1 MNFAWKNKML
11 STEDWALV
19 KKFGRYF
26 VSHRKWLYISLAS
39 IPITTAGG
47 ILLLWL
53 VEKIV
58 DDNIMT
64 GDTAGL
70 KFYTAI
76 AGAVLLVNFLFDG
89 LYSYSF
95 SKAGGLA
102 VMDMRR
108 ELFGR
113 SLRFPMKYYDRN
125 PIGITLSRLTSD
137 MESITESFASG
148 ILGLLADSIRTLALS
163 LYLVYLNWQLSLVVA
178 IVVPLIMLTIRYL
191 RKKIRKAFDQSRT
204 SLARSAAYLQESLY
218 GMKTI
223 QLYAATETAFKKY
236 DGFNKQ
242 YADAQNKSNVYDG
255 ALYSIIDGITSV
267 ATALVIWYGASQV
280 WDLDYTIGVLIV
292 FITTLGRLFI
302 PVRQFAQQ
310 ITTIQRALS
319 ALDHINALAKQ
330 EVEGHSTSTG
340 AGSSAGSGL
349 SLRKS
354 DQHEDR
360 DDPIEIEEIVFDN
373 VSFSYSDNG
382 PDVLRNVSFTLRKG
396 QRIALAG
403 STGSGKSTILR
414 LLTCTYT
421 GYRGSIR
428 INGIELSALPLN
440 KVRNTISLM
449 QQDIYLFNDTVAF
462 NIGLGR
468 TATGPREIEE
478 AASFVFADRFIEQLP
493 GKYDFT
499 IQDNGDNI
507 SKGQGQLISFAR
519 AVCGNSRLIILDE
532 ATSAVDSITEHYIQK
547 AIEKIFASR
556 TVIAV
561 AHRLSTIRNSDLIL
575 VMENGEIIERG
586 SHEELIRMGRKYAG
600 LVKELV

>member
-1 MNFAWKNKML
+1 MNFAWKNKLL
-11 STEDWALV
+11 SAEDWALV

-26 VSHRKWLYISLAS
+26 VPHRKWLYISLAS

-47 ILLLWL
+47 IVLLWL

-58 DDNIMT
+58 DDHILT
-64 GDTAGL
+64 GDIAGL
-70 KFYTAI
+70 KLYTAI
-76 AGAVLLVNFLFDG
+76 AGVVLVVNFLFDG

-102 VMDMRR
+102 VTDMRR

-163 LYLVYLNWQLSLVVA
+163 FYLVYLNWQLSLVVA

-191 RKKIRKAFDQSRT
+191 RKKIRKAFDESRT

-223 QLYAATETAFKKY
+223 QLYAATETAFRKY

-267 ATALVIWYGASQV
+267 ATALVIWYGAAQV

-319 ALDHINALAKQ
+319 ALDHINVLARQ
-330 EVEGHSTSTG
+330 EVEE
-340 AGSSAGSGL
+340 AEVAAGSGFGD
-349 SLRKS
+349 S
-354 DQHEDR
+354 DE
-360 DDPIEIEEIVFDN
+360 PLELEEIVFDK
-373 VSFSYSDNG
+373 VSFSYSDKG
-382 PDVLRNVSFTLRKG
+382 PDVLKNVSFTLRKG

-414 LLTCTYT
+414 LLTRTYT

-428 INGIELSALPLN
+428 INGVELRDIPLN

-449 QQDIYLFNDTVAF
+449 QQDIYLFNDTVGF

-468 TATGPREIEE
+468 TGTGPHEIEE
-478 AASFVFADRFIEQLP
+478 AARFVFADRFIEQLP

-507 SKGQGQLISFAR
+507 SKGQGQLVSFAR
-519 AVCGNSRLIILDE
+519 AICGNSRLIILDE
-532 ATSAVDSITEHYIQK
+532 ATSAVDSITEYYIQK

-586 SHEELIRMGRKYAG
+586 SHEELIRMGGKYAG